1 MAHGKFSVSGSVY
14 RDGGGVVGEEAAVDG
29 RDVALRRRAV
39 LLGLRRREGEEVVA
53 AGADE
58 EEGVGEQLAHR
69 AGAHLGLHLGLGQL
83 EQPHLPLLETAS
95 LPRASGFAEGE
106 ISGTRQRGSLP
117 RASPRSPRQS

>member
-1 MAHGKFSVSGSVY
+1 MVVDHIY
-14 RDGGGVVGEEAAVDG
+14 RDGGGVVGEEAAVEG

-83 EQPHLPLLETAS
+83 EQPHLPLLDLGHSAK
-95 LPRASGFAEGE
+95 
-106 ISGTRQRGSLP
+106 GSLP